1 MNQIPT
7 VRVCELGKIK
17 TSTVEL
23 GPKGKQGIPG
33 PPGPPGSGTVFSAV
47 ASVDLKAGQAVY
59 ANGLGQLA
67 LATATIYGT
76 TKVLGLVV
84 ADTATG
90 FVADVTASVLT
101 LTDWTP
107 VTGASTL
114 TAGAQYYLDL
124 TVGSLSTVAP
134 SSTGQALVFVG
145 KAISTTTI
153 EVSVSFPILL

>member
-84 ADTATG
+84 AYTAITTAHDNATG
-90 FVADVTASVLT
+90 NNKTKLLAVETSIQTVGLIDAAF
-101 LTDWTP
+101 
-107 VTGASTL
+107 TGA
-114 TAGAQYYLDL
+114 
-124 TVGSLSTVAP
+124 
-134 SSTGQALVFVG
+134 
-145 KAISTTTI
+145 
-153 EVSVSFPILL
+153 